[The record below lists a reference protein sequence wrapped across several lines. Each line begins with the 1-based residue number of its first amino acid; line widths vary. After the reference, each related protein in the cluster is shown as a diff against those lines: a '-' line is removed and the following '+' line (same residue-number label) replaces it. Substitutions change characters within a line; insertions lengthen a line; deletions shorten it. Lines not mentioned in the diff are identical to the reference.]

1 MVSFSILSKTA
12 RGSGKMSA
20 SDKDTIMKKLTDA
33 VIAGDTASA
42 EQAAKDALATGIS
55 AYYAIMNGLAE
66 GMKTVGDKYEKKEY
80 FLPDMLVSADAMYA
94 GLNILTP
101 HIPKSESKSKG
112 KIILGV
118 VEGDIHDIGKNIV
131 KIMLT
136 AAGYEV
142 VDLGRDVPTA
152 DFIEKAK
159 SEGAQVIAMS
169 TLLTPTLMSMKTVED
184 KLKEEG
190 MKDKVRTVIGGG
202 ATSEDWKS
210 KIGSDAYGKDA
221 SEAVDKV
228 KLLIES
234 IKSAVEMM
242 KESKKE

>member
-1 MVSFSILSKTA
+1 V
-12 RGSGKMSA
+12 SA
-20 SDKDTIMKKLTDA
+20 SNKETIMKKLAEA
-33 VIAGDTASA
+33 VIAGETKAAEETAKQVLA
-42 EQAAKDALATGIS
+42 EGIP
-55 AYYAIMNGLAE
+55 AYDAIMNGLAE
-66 GMKTVGDKYEKKEY
+66 GMKVVGDKYEKKEY
-80 FLPDMLVSADAMYA
+80 FLPDMLLSADAMYA
-94 GLNILTP
+94 GLNVLTP

-112 KIILGV
+112 KVVLGV

-131 KIMLT
+131 KVMLT

-142 VDLGRDVPTA
+142 VDLGRDVATS

-190 MKDKVRTVIGGG
+190 LKDKVRTVIGGG
-202 ATSEDWKS
+202 ATSEDWRT

-242 KESKKE
+242 KKERK

>member
-1 MVSFSILSKTA
+1 
-12 RGSGKMSA
+12 MS
-20 SDKDTIMKKLTDA
+20 SNDKEIIMKKLTDA
-33 VIAGDTASA
+33 VIVGDAAAA
-42 EQAAKDALATGIS
+42 EQTAKDALAAGIS
-55 AYYAIMNGLAE
+55 AYDAIMDGLAE

-80 FLPDMLVSADAMYA
+80 FLPDMLISADAMYA

-112 KIILGV
+112 KIVLGV

-136 AAGYEV
+136 ASGYEV

-190 MKDKVRTVIGGG
+190 MKDKVKTVIGGG

-228 KLLIES
+228 KLLVES

-242 KESKKE
+242 KESKKKE

>member
-1 MVSFSILSKTA
+1 
-12 RGSGKMSA
+12 MSVN
-20 SDKDTIMKKLTDA
+20 DKEAIVKKLTDA
-33 VIAGDTASA
+33 VIVGDTAAA
-42 EQAAKDALATGIS
+42 EQAAKDALTAGIS
-55 AYYAIMNGLAE
+55 AYDAIMNGLAE

-80 FLPDMLVSADAMYA
+80 FLPDMLISADAMYA

-112 KIILGV
+112 KIVLGV

-136 AAGYEV
+136 ASGYEV

-190 MKDKVRTVIGGG
+190 MKDKVKTVIGGG

-228 KLLIES
+228 KLLVES

-242 KESKKE
+242 KESKKKE

>member
-1 MVSFSILSKTA
+1 
-12 RGSGKMSA
+12 MSA
-20 SDKDTIMKKLTDA
+20 NDKEIIMRKLTDA
-33 VIAGDTASA
+33 VIAGDTATA
-42 EQAAKDALATGIS
+42 EQAAKDALAAGIS
-55 AYYAIMNGLAE
+55 AYDAIMNGLAE

-80 FLPDMLVSADAMYA
+80 FLPDMLISADAMYA

-190 MKDKVRTVIGGG
+190 LKDKVRTVIGGG

-242 KESKKE
+242 RKESKKE

>member
-1 MVSFSILSKTA
+1 MGANEKE
-12 RGSGKMSA
+12 
-20 SDKDTIMKKLTDA
+20 TIMKRLTEA
-33 VIAGDTASA
+33 VIAGDTATA
-42 EQAAKDALATGIS
+42 EQTAKDALAAGIS
-55 AYYAIMNGLAE
+55 AYDAIMNGLAE

-80 FLPDMLVSADAMYA
+80 FLPDMLISADAMYA

-112 KIILGV
+112 KIVLGV

-152 DFIEKAK
+152 DFVEKAK

-228 KLLIES
+228 KVLIES
-234 IKSAVEMM
+234 IKSAVELIK

>member
-1 MVSFSILSKTA
+1 
-12 RGSGKMSA
+12 MSVN
-20 SDKDTIMKKLTDA
+20 DKEVIMKKLTDA
-33 VIAGDTASA
+33 VIVGDTATA
-42 EQAAKDALATGIS
+42 EQTAKDALAAGIS
-55 AYYAIMNGLAE
+55 AYDAIMNGLAE

-80 FLPDMLVSADAMYA
+80 FLPDMLISADAMYA

-112 KIILGV
+112 KIVLGV

-136 AAGYEV
+136 ASGYEV

-190 MKDKVRTVIGGG
+190 MKDKVKTVIGGG

-228 KLLIES
+228 KLLVES

-242 KESKKE
+242 KESKKKE

>member
-1 MVSFSILSKTA
+1 MGA
-12 RGSGKMSA
+12 N
-20 SDKDTIMKKLTDA
+20 DKEAIMKRLTEA
-33 VIAGDTASA
+33 VIVGDAAAS
-42 EQAAKDALATGIS
+42 EQAAKDALAAGVS
-55 AYYAIMNGLAE
+55 AYDAIMNGLAE

-112 KIILGV
+112 KIVLGV

-190 MKDKVRTVIGGG
+190 MKDKVKTVIGGG

-228 KLLIES
+228 KLLVES
-234 IKSAVEMM
+234 IKTAVEMM
-242 KESKKE
+242 KESKKKE

>member
-1 MVSFSILSKTA
+1 MKTTNKEAIL
-12 RGSGKMSA
+12 
-20 SDKDTIMKKLTDA
+20 KKLAEA
-33 VIAGDTASA
+33 VVAGDTKTA
-42 EQAAKDALATGIS
+42 EEAAKEALAVGIP
-55 AYYAIMNGLAE
+55 AYDAIMNGLAE
-66 GMKTVGDKYEKKEY
+66 GMKVVGDKYEKKEY
-80 FLPDMLVSADAMYA
+80 FLPDMLLSADAMYA

-101 HIPKSESKSKG
+101 HISKSESKSRG
-112 KIILGV
+112 KVVLGV

-136 AAGYEV
+136 ASGYEI
-142 VDLGRDVPTA
+142 VDLGRDVPAA

-190 MKDKVRTVIGGG
+190 LKDKVKTVIGGG
-202 ATSEDWKS
+202 AVSEDWRS

-221 SEAVDKV
+221 SEAVDRI
-228 KLLIES
+228 KLLIDS
-234 IKSAVEMM
+234 IMSAVEMM
-242 KESKKE
+242 KKENKKE

>member
-1 MVSFSILSKTA
+1 
-12 RGSGKMSA
+12 MSA
-20 SDKDTIMKKLTDA
+20 NDKETIMKKLNDA
-33 VIAGDTASA
+33 VIAGDTATA
-42 EQAAKDALATGIS
+42 EQAAKDALAAGIS
-55 AYYAIMNGLAE
+55 AYDAIMNGLAE

-80 FLPDMLVSADAMYA
+80 FLPDMLISADAMYA

-136 AAGYEV
+136 ASGYEV

-190 MKDKVRTVIGGG
+190 LKDKVRTVIGGG

-242 KESKKE
+242 RKDSKKE

>member
-1 MVSFSILSKTA
+1 
-12 RGSGKMSA
+12 MSA
-20 SDKDTIMKKLTDA
+20 ISKETIMKKLTEA
-33 VIAGDTASA
+33 VIVGDSAAA
-42 EQAAKDALATGIS
+42 EQTAKDALAAGIS
-55 AYYAIMNGLAE
+55 AYDAIMNGLAE

-112 KIILGV
+112 KIVLGV

-190 MKDKVRTVIGGG
+190 MKDKVKTVIGGG

-228 KLLIES
+228 KLLVES

-242 KESKKE
+242 KESKKKE

>member
-1 MVSFSILSKTA
+1 
-12 RGSGKMSA
+12 MSA
-20 SDKDTIMKKLTDA
+20 MSKETIMKKLTDA
-33 VIAGDTASA
+33 VIIGDSAVA
-42 EQAAKDALATGIS
+42 EQTAKDALAAGIS
-55 AYYAIMNGLAE
+55 AYDAIMNGLAE

-112 KIILGV
+112 KIVLGV

-190 MKDKVRTVIGGG
+190 MKDKVKTVIGGG

-228 KLLIES
+228 KLLVES

>member
-1 MVSFSILSKTA
+1 
-12 RGSGKMSA
+12 MSA
-20 SDKDTIMKKLTDA
+20 ISKETIMKKLTDA
-33 VIAGDTASA
+33 VIAGDSAAA
-42 EQAAKDALATGIS
+42 EQTAKDALAAGIS
-55 AYYAIMNGLAE
+55 AYDAIMNGLAE

-80 FLPDMLVSADAMYA
+80 FLPDMLISADAMYA

-112 KIILGV
+112 KIVLGV

-136 AAGYEV
+136 TAGYEV

-190 MKDKVRTVIGGG
+190 MKDKVKTVIGGG

-242 KESKKE
+242 KESKKKE

>member
-1 MVSFSILSKTA
+1 MRGFGKMNTNDKETILKKLCEAVIVGDSKTA
-12 RGSGKMSA
+12 EQ
-20 SDKDTIMKKLTDA
+20 
-33 VIAGDTASA
+33 TAK
-42 EQAAKDALATGIS
+42 EALASGIS
-55 AYYAIMNGLAE
+55 AYDAIMNGLAE

-94 GLNILTP
+94 GLNVLTP

-136 AAGYEV
+136 ASGYEV
-142 VDLGRDVPTA
+142 IDLGRDVPTS

-190 MKDKVRTVIGGG
+190 LKDKVRTVIGGG
-202 ATSEDWKS
+202 ATSEDWKTR
-210 KIGSDAYGKDA
+210 IGSDAYGKDA

-242 KESKKE
+242 RKDSKKE

>member
-1 MVSFSILSKTA
+1 
-12 RGSGKMSA
+12 MSA
-20 SDKDTIMKKLTDA
+20 MSKETIMKKLTDA
-33 VIAGDTASA
+33 VIIGDSAVA
-42 EQAAKDALATGIS
+42 EQTAKDALAAGIS
-55 AYYAIMNGLAE
+55 AYDAIMNGLAE

-80 FLPDMLVSADAMYA
+80 FLPDMLISADAMYA

-112 KIILGV
+112 KIVLGV

-190 MKDKVRTVIGGG
+190 MKDKVKTVIGGG

-228 KLLIES
+228 KLLVES

>member
-1 MVSFSILSKTA
+1 MSTISKE
-12 RGSGKMSA
+12 
-20 SDKDTIMKKLTDA
+20 TIMKKLTDA
-33 VIAGDTASA
+33 VIVGDSAAA
-42 EQAAKDALATGIS
+42 EQTANDALAAGIS
-55 AYYAIMNGLAE
+55 AYDAIMNGLAE

-80 FLPDMLVSADAMYA
+80 FLPDMLISADAMYA

-112 KIILGV
+112 KIVLGV

-190 MKDKVRTVIGGG
+190 MKDKVKTVIGGG

-228 KLLIES
+228 KLLVES

-242 KESKKE
+242 KESKKKE

>member
-1 MVSFSILSKTA
+1 MST
-12 RGSGKMSA
+12 SGKE
-20 SDKDTIMKKLTDA
+20 TIMKKLTDA
-33 VIAGDTASA
+33 VIVGDTASA
-42 EQAAKDALATGIS
+42 EQAAKDALAAGIS
-55 AYYAIMNGLAE
+55 AYDAIMNGLAE

-80 FLPDMLVSADAMYA
+80 FLPDMLISADAMYA

-136 AAGYEV
+136 TAGYEV

>member
-1 MVSFSILSKTA
+1 
-12 RGSGKMSA
+12 
-20 SDKDTIMKKLTDA
+20 
-33 VIAGDTASA
+33 
-42 EQAAKDALATGIS
+42 
-55 AYYAIMNGLAE
+55 
-66 GMKTVGDKYEKKEY
+66 
-80 FLPDMLVSADAMYA
+80 
-94 GLNILTP
+94 
-101 HIPKSESKSKG
+101 
-112 KIILGV
+112 
-118 VEGDIHDIGKNIV
+118 
-131 KIMLT
+131 MLT
-136 AAGYEV
+136 ASGYEV

-190 MKDKVRTVIGGG
+190 LKDKVRTVIGGG

-242 KESKKE
+242 RKESKKE

>member
-1 MVSFSILSKTA
+1 
-12 RGSGKMSA
+12 MSVN
-20 SDKDTIMKKLTDA
+20 DKEVIMKKLNDA
-33 VIAGDTASA
+33 VIVGDTAAA
-42 EQAAKDALATGIS
+42 EQTAKDALAAGIS
-55 AYYAIMNGLAE
+55 AYDAIMNGLAE

-80 FLPDMLVSADAMYA
+80 FLPDMLISADAMYA

-112 KIILGV
+112 KIVLGV

-136 AAGYEV
+136 ASGYEV

-190 MKDKVRTVIGGG
+190 MKDKVKTVIGGG

-228 KLLIES
+228 KLLVES
-234 IKSAVEMM
+234 IKTAVEMM
-242 KESKKE
+242 KESKKKE

>member
-1 MVSFSILSKTA
+1 MNRLDGRDMSSTNKETILKKLAEAVVVGDAKTSEEAAKEALA
-12 RGSGKMSA
+12 RG
-20 SDKDTIMKKLTDA
+20 IP
-33 VIAGDTASA
+33 
-42 EQAAKDALATGIS
+42 
-55 AYYAIMNGLAE
+55 AYDAIMNGLAE
-66 GMKTVGDKYEKKEY
+66 GMKVVGDKYEKKEY
-80 FLPDMLVSADAMYA
+80 FLPDMLLSADAMYA

-101 HIPKSESKSKG
+101 HIPKSQAKSKG
-112 KIILGV
+112 KVVLGV

-136 AAGYEV
+136 ASGYEV
-142 VDLGRDVPTA
+142 VDLGRDVPTS

-190 MKDKVRTVIGGG
+190 LKDKVKTVIGGG
-202 ATSEDWKS
+202 AVSEDWRS

-221 SEAVDKV
+221 SEAVDKI
-228 KLLIES
+228 KLLIDS
-234 IKSAVEMM
+234 IMSAVEVMK

>member
-1 MVSFSILSKTA
+1 
-12 RGSGKMSA
+12 MSA
-20 SDKDTIMKKLTDA
+20 NDKEVIMKRLTDA
-33 VIAGDTASA
+33 VIVGDAAAA
-42 EQAAKDALATGIS
+42 EQTAKDALAAGIS
-55 AYYAIMNGLAE
+55 AYDAIMNGLAE

-80 FLPDMLVSADAMYA
+80 FLPDMLISADAMYA

-112 KIILGV
+112 KIVLGV

-136 AAGYEV
+136 ASGYEV

-190 MKDKVRTVIGGG
+190 MKDKVKTVIGGG

-228 KLLIES
+228 KLLVES

-242 KESKKE
+242 KESKKKE

>member
-1 MVSFSILSKTA
+1 MNTNDKETILKKLSEAVIVGDAKTA
-12 RGSGKMSA
+12 EQ
-20 SDKDTIMKKLTDA
+20 
-33 VIAGDTASA
+33 TAK
-42 EQAAKDALATGIS
+42 EALASGIS
-55 AYYAIMNGLAE
+55 AYDAIMNGLAE
-66 GMKTVGDKYEKKEY
+66 GMKIVGDKYEKKEY

-94 GLNILTP
+94 GLNVLTP

-142 VDLGRDVPTA
+142 IDLGRDVPTS

-190 MKDKVRTVIGGG
+190 LKDRVRTVIGGG
-202 ATSEDWKS
+202 ATSEDWKAR
-210 KIGSDAYGKDA
+210 IGSDAYGKDA

-242 KESKKE
+242 RKESKKE

>member
-1 MVSFSILSKTA
+1 
-12 RGSGKMSA
+12 MSA
-20 SDKDTIMKKLTDA
+20 ISKETIMKKLTDA
-33 VIAGDTASA
+33 VIAGDSAAA
-42 EQAAKDALATGIS
+42 EQTANDVLAAGIS
-55 AYYAIMNGLAE
+55 AYDAIMNGLAE

-80 FLPDMLVSADAMYA
+80 FLPDMLISADAMYA

-112 KIILGV
+112 KIVLGV

-136 AAGYEV
+136 TAGYEV

-190 MKDKVRTVIGGG
+190 MKDKVKTVIGGG

-242 KESKKE
+242 KESKKKE

>member
-1 MVSFSILSKTA
+1 
-12 RGSGKMSA
+12 MSA
-20 SDKDTIMKKLTDA
+20 NDREAIMKRLTDA
-33 VIAGDTASA
+33 VIVGDTAAA
-42 EQAAKDALATGIS
+42 EQTAKDALAAGVS
-55 AYYAIMNGLAE
+55 AYDAIMNGLAE

-80 FLPDMLVSADAMYA
+80 FLPDMLISADAMYA

-112 KIILGV
+112 KIVLGV

-169 TLLTPTLMSMKTVED
+169 TLLTPTLMSMKTIED

-190 MKDKVRTVIGGG
+190 MKDKVKTVIGGG

-228 KLLIES
+228 KLLVES
-234 IKSAVEMM
+234 IKSAVQMM

>member
-1 MVSFSILSKTA
+1 
-12 RGSGKMSA
+12 MSA
-20 SDKDTIMKKLTDA
+20 SDKEVIVKRLTDA
-33 VIAGDTASA
+33 VIAGDTAAA
-42 EQAAKDALATGIS
+42 EQAAKDALVAGIS
-55 AYYAIMNGLAE
+55 AYDAIMNGLAE

-80 FLPDMLVSADAMYA
+80 FLPDMLISADAMYA

-112 KIILGV
+112 KIVLGV

-136 AAGYEV
+136 ASGYEV

-190 MKDKVRTVIGGG
+190 MKDKVKTVIGGG

-228 KLLIES
+228 KLLVES
-234 IKSAVEMM
+234 IKSAVQMM
-242 KESKKE
+242 KESRKE

>member
-1 MVSFSILSKTA
+1 MGANEKE
-12 RGSGKMSA
+12 
-20 SDKDTIMKKLTDA
+20 TIMKRLTDA
-33 VIAGDTASA
+33 VIAGDTATA
-42 EQAAKDALATGIS
+42 EQTAKDALAAGIS
-55 AYYAIMNGLAE
+55 AYDAIMNGLAE

-80 FLPDMLVSADAMYA
+80 FLPDMLISADAMYA

-112 KIILGV
+112 KIVLGV

-136 AAGYEV
+136 ASGYEV

-152 DFIEKAK
+152 DFVEKAK

-228 KLLIES
+228 KVLIES
-234 IKSAVEMM
+234 IKSAVELMK

>member
-1 MVSFSILSKTA
+1 
-12 RGSGKMSA
+12 MSA
-20 SDKDTIMKKLTDA
+20 NDRETILKKLTEA
-33 VIAGDTASA
+33 VIVGDTATA
-42 EQAAKDALATGIS
+42 EQVAKEALASGIS
-55 AYYAIMNGLAE
+55 AYDAIMNGLAE

-80 FLPDMLVSADAMYA
+80 FLPDMLISADAMYA

-136 AAGYEV
+136 ASGYEV

-190 MKDKVRTVIGGG
+190 LKDKVRTVIGGG

-242 KESKKE
+242 RKEGKKE

>member
-1 MVSFSILSKTA
+1 
-12 RGSGKMSA
+12 MSDN
-20 SDKDTIMKKLTDA
+20 DKETIMKKLTEA
-33 VIAGDTASA
+33 VIVGDTTTA
-42 EQAAKDALATGIS
+42 EQAAKDALAAGIS
-55 AYYAIMNGLAE
+55 AYDAIMNGLAE

-80 FLPDMLVSADAMYA
+80 FLPDMLISADAMYA

-136 AAGYEV
+136 ASGYEV

-152 DFIEKAK
+152 DFNEKAK

-190 MKDKVRTVIGGG
+190 MKDKVKTVIGGG

>member
-1 MVSFSILSKTA
+1 
-12 RGSGKMSA
+12 MSS
-20 SDKDTIMKKLTDA
+20 SDKETIMRKLTEA
-33 VIAGDTASA
+33 VIVGDSATA
-42 EQAAKDALATGIS
+42 EQTAKDALAAGIS
-55 AYYAIMNGLAE
+55 AYDAIMNGLAE

-80 FLPDMLVSADAMYA
+80 FLPDMLISADAMYA

-112 KIILGV
+112 KIVLGV

-190 MKDKVRTVIGGG
+190 MKDKVKTVIGGG

-228 KLLIES
+228 KLLVES

-242 KESKKE
+242 KESKKKE